1 MVIKTS
7 INPDTVLRN
16 AQDKY
21 IAQDVIPGCSFPSCK
36 DAVLRNARD
45 EYVAQNVNPG
55 CSFTSCHD
63 AVLCHTQDDNVG
75 QDVKPGCSFTSC
87 PGRQAQMQ
95 FCKSNLV
102 VFHNSCNQ
110 YLYSIFISSDEVVAL
125 LFTLNM
131 HMW

>member
-1 MVIKTS
+1 MLRTNILPRTSCPDAVFRHARMQFYVMLKTNMLPKTS
-7 INPDTVLRN
+7 TPDVVSRHATMQFYVIPRTIMLARTSSRDVVLRR
-16 AQDKY
+16 A
-21 IAQDVIPGCSFPSCK
+21 
-36 DAVLRNARD
+36 
-45 EYVAQNVNPG
+45 
-55 CSFTSCHD
+55 
-63 AVLCHTQDDNVG
+63 
-75 QDVKPGCSFTSC
+75 QDVKPRCSFTSC